1 MAQCTAKAKTTGKR
15 CGRSAIVGGT
25 VCRIHGGSVP
35 KVAAL
40 AAVRAEVS
48 KWQLGD
54 AVDDPGE
61 VLLRLVT
68 QSRMRVEQY
77 AAEIERKVAEL
88 GPGMTLEVVLVGDTM
103 ISTEAGSE
111 KSGEYIRGLVQL
123 EAQERDRLANFC
135 AKAIAAGLAERTVRM
150 AERQGELLAAVLLS
164 VIGSTL
170 LNLTPAQKKVFPDVI
185 RAELST
191 LRAG

>member
-1 MAQCTAKAKTTGKR
+1 MNCSAKTKAGNP
-15 CGRSAIVGGT
+15 CGRHAVTGAT
-25 VCRIHGGSVP
+25 VCAVHGGSAPQV
-35 KVAAL
+35 KAM

-48 KWQLGD
+48 RWQLGD

-88 GPGMTLEVVLVGDTM
+88 GPGMTLESVLVGDTLVVG
-103 ISTEAGSE
+103 EFSE
-111 KSGEYIRGLVQL
+111 TKVGEYIRGLVQL
-123 EAQERDRLANFC
+123 EAQERDRLAAFC

-150 AERQGELLAAVLLS
+150 AERQGEMLAAVLMA
-164 VIGSTL
+164 VIGSQIL
-170 LNLTPAQKKVFPDVI
+170 GLSDAQRKVFPDVV
-185 RAELST
+185 RAELAT
-191 LRAG
+191 LRTS

>member
-1 MAQCTAKAKTTGKR
+1 MPQCTAKAKSSGGQCKR
-15 CGRSAIVGGT
+15 QAIPGGT
-25 VCRIHGGSVP
+25 VCRWHGGSVP

-40 AAVRAEVS
+40 AAVRVEVS

-77 AAEIERKVAEL
+77 AAVIELKVSEL
-88 GPGMTLEVVLVGDTM
+88 GPGMTLESVLIGDTM
-103 ISTEAGSE
+103 IAVEDGAE

-135 AKAIAAGLAERTVRM
+135 QKAIAAGLAERTVRM
-150 AERQGELLAAVLLS
+150 AERQGEMLAAVLMA
-164 VIGSTL
+164 VIGSSIL
-170 LNLTPAQKKVFPDVI
+170 GLSDAQRKVFPDVV
-185 RAELST
+185 RAELAT
-191 LRAG
+191 LRTS

>member
-1 MAQCTAKAKTTGKR
+1 MNCVAKTKAGERCRRHAVTG
-15 CGRSAIVGGT
+15 AT
-25 VCRIHGGSVP
+25 VCAVHGGSAPQV
-35 KVAAL
+35 KAH

-88 GPGMTLEVVLVGDTM
+88 GPGMTLESVLVGDTLVVG
-103 ISTEAGSE
+103 EFSE
-111 KSGEYIRGLVQL
+111 TKVGEYIRGLVQL

-150 AERQGELLAAVLLS
+150 AERQGEMLAAVLMS
-164 VIGSTL
+164 IIGSTIL
-170 LNLTPAQKKVFPDVI
+170 GLSDAQRKVFPDVV
-185 RAELST
+185 RAELAT
-191 LRAG
+191 LRTG